1 MLARKKVKTQT
12 ITEQK
17 MEEEVKTENNR
28 LMEEETKPDQKQE
41 TAPVVQNETII
52 ITTITSGSDNSNV
65 QVSTTMTQ
73 DQVII
78 NPDVPDS
85 NPEIK

>member
-1 MLARKKVKTQT
+1 MLAKKKVKTDKQ
-12 ITEQK
+12 QK
-17 MEEEVKTENNR
+17 MEEEVKVENNR
-28 LMEEETKPDQKQE
+28 LMEEETKPEQI
-41 TAPVVQNETII
+41 VQNETII

-73 DQVII
+73 DQTII
-78 NPDVPDS
+78 NTDVA